1 MVGKVVGKVV
11 GKDAWPSM
19 VLTAAVLALTAEGSA
34 PSGYLRANVY
44 ASPVALLATHLQ
56 P

>member
-1 MVGKVVGKVV
+1 M
-11 GKDAWPSM
+11 A
-19 VLTAAVLALTAEGSA
+19 LTAAVLALTAVGST

-44 ASPVALLATHLQ
+44 ASPTALLATHLQ